1 MVRKD
6 VRVKQGDL
14 RRRRDGVHAQQSRRA
29 GGAGVRAPIVARK
42 LRNGSGAKGAQE
54 GGYVTTQPMETKP
67 TAVLKAKQVG
77 EVQARWAWTEPAVW
91 TERMLTALEVGV
103 KGGIWFSLIDK
114 VYKPGNLRAAFA
126 KVKANQGAPGVDHQT
141 IEMFEAHLETNLSR
155 VSQQL
160 AEGSYCPQAVRRQW
174 IAKPGS
180 SEKRPLGI
188 PTVRNRV
195 VETALGNVLEPIFER
210 DFAEHNYGFRP
221 GRGCKDALRR
231 VEHLLKAGYT
241 WVVDADLQSY
251 FDTIPK
257 QKLLERVAEKVADS
271 RVLELIE
278 AMLQTEVMEG
288 LTHWTPEAGT
298 PQGAVISPLLSNIY
312 LDPLDHELARSGY
325 EMVRYADDFVI
336 LGRSEAQARAA
347 LAKVQQWTAT
357 AGLRLHPEKTRI
369 VDATKRGGFDF
380 LGYHFERGYRWPRR
394 KSVAKLKATLRNKTR
409 RTHGHSLRTTIKT
422 VNRTLTGWFEYFKH
436 SNKTAF
442 PPLDKWLR
450 MRLRSLLRH
459 RSKRK
464 GRARG
469 TDNVR
474 WPNAFFAAQGLLSL
488 STARAQC
495 GQPSR
500 R

>member
-1 MVRKD
+1 MEVR
-6 VRVKQGDL
+6 
-14 RRRRDGVHAQQSRRA
+14 
-29 GGAGVRAPIVARK
+29 
-42 LRNGSGAKGAQE
+42 
-54 GGYVTTQPMETKP
+54 P
-67 TAVLKAKQVG
+67 TPVLKAKQVG

-91 TERMLTALEVGV
+91 TERMLTALELGV

-114 VYKPGNLRAAFA
+114 VYQPGNLRAAFA
-126 KVKANQGAPGVDHQT
+126 KVKANQGAAGVDHQT
-141 IEMFEAHLETNLSR
+141 IEMFEADLDTNLSK

-160 AEGSYCPQAVRRQW
+160 ADGSYRPQAVRRKW

-195 VETALGNVLEPIFER
+195 VETALCNVLEPIFER
-210 DFAEHNYGFRP
+210 DFAEHSYGFRP
-221 GRGCKDALRR
+221 RRGCKAALRH
-231 VEHLLKAGYT
+231 VDHLLKTGNT

-251 FDTIPK
+251 FDTIPQ
-257 QKLLERVAEKVADS
+257 QKLLAQVAKKVADS
-271 RVLELIE
+271 RVLELVE
-278 AMLQTEVMEG
+278 AMLQQEVMEG
-288 LTHWTPEAGT
+288 LAHWTPEAGT

-312 LDPLDHELARSGY
+312 LDPLDHEVARSGY

-336 LGRSEAQARAA
+336 LCHSEAKARAA
-347 LAKVQQWTAT
+347 LAKVQQWTAK

-369 VDATKRGGFDF
+369 VNATQRGGFEF

-394 KSVAKLKATLRNKTR
+394 KSVAKLKATIRSKTR
-409 RTHGHSLRTTIKT
+409 RTHGSSLRTTIKT
-422 VNRTLTGWFEYFKH
+422 VNQTLTGWFGYFKH
-436 SNKTAF
+436 SHKTAF
-442 PPLDKWLR
+442 PPLDQWIR
-450 MRLRSLLRH
+450 MRLRTILRQ
-459 RSKRK
+459 RRKLK

-474 WPNAFFAAQGLLSL
+474 WPNAFFAAQGLFSL
-488 STARAQC
+488 SAARAQC

>member
-1 MVRKD
+1 
-6 VRVKQGDL
+6 
-14 RRRRDGVHAQQSRRA
+14 
-29 GGAGVRAPIVARK
+29 
-42 LRNGSGAKGAQE
+42 
-54 GGYVTTQPMETKP
+54 MEERP
-67 TAVLKAKQVG
+67 TPVPEAKQVG
-77 EVQARWAWTEPAVW
+77 EAQARWAWTEPAVW

-114 VYKPGNLRAAFA
+114 VYKPRNLRAAFA
-126 KVKANQGAPGVDHQT
+126 QVKANQGAAGVDHQT
-141 IEMFEAHLETNLSR
+141 IEMFEADLETNLSK

-160 AEGSYCPQAVRRQW
+160 ADGSYRPQAVRRQW

-188 PTVRNRV
+188 PTVRSRV
-195 VETALGNVLEPIFER
+195 VETALRNVLEPIFER
-210 DFAEHNYGFRP
+210 DFAEQSYGFRP
-221 GRGCKDALRR
+221 RRGCKDALRR
-231 VEHLLKAGYT
+231 VDHLLKAGYT

-257 QKLLERVAEKVADS
+257 QKLLEQVAEKVADS

-278 AMLQTEVMEG
+278 AMLQTEVMDG
-288 LTHWTPEAGT
+288 LAHWTPEAGT

-336 LGRSEAQARAA
+336 LCRSEAQARTA
-347 LAKVQQWTAT
+347 LAKVQQWTAE

-369 VDATKRGGFDF
+369 VDATQPGGFDF
-380 LGYHFERGYRWPRR
+380 LGYHFERGTRWPRP
-394 KSVAKLKATLRNKTR
+394 KSLGKLKQTLRARTR
-409 RTHGHSLRTTIKT
+409 RTNGQSLP
-422 VNRTLTGWFEYFKH
+422 VLMANLNRTLRGWFEYFQH
-436 SNKTAF
+436 SHYPTFAH
-442 PPLDKWLR
+442 LDGWVR
-450 MRLRSLLRH
+450 MRLRTILRQ
-459 RSKRK
+459 RRKLK

-469 TDNVR
+469 NDNVR

-488 STARAQC
+488 SAARAQY
-495 GQPSR
+495 GQSSR